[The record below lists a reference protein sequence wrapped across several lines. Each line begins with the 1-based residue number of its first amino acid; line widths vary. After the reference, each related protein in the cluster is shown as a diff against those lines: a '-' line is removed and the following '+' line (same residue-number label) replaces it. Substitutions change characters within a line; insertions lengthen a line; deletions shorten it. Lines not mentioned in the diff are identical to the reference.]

1 LITKVITAT
10 MDSDLLVYI
19 VTVYVFNTLGD
30 IEYGEHEVTMWEEI
44 PSATTIVLMTKFD
57 AFVAARKLANANPND
72 CVVIRECVVG
82 QDDQIRSWS
91 NYPDS
96 DKFLRETV
104 VDSYGA
110 NGEPRE
116 MYGQE
121 DKTALVYTD

>member
-1 LITKVITAT
+1 

-57 AFVAARKLANANPND
+57 AFVAARKLANANPRER
-72 CVVIRECVVG
+72 VVIRECVVG

-116 MYGQE
+116 IPGQE